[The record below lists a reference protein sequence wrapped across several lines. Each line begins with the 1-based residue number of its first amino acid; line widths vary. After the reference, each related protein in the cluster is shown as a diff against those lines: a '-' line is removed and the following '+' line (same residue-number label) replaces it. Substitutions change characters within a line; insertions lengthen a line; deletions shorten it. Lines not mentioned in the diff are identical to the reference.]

1 MVGVVGEL
9 DPGVFDIA
17 LRSLA
22 SLLLVALVL
31 KNRRRAATEQA
42 AERGE
47 ATEAA

>member
-1 MVGVVGEL
+1 MITDFGE
-9 DPGVFDIA
+9 IHQMRA
-17 LRSLA
+17 LGLEFG
-22 SLLLVALVL
+22 LLFAALVL